1 LYKQKLA
8 LRYKTKSYKKI
19 KFLERLN
26 YRESLRRVLGQGKKI
41 SRHDQEKKKS
51 REFVQKIFSKKYK
64 KILITQAFWRICL
77 KNGHFFFA
85 KEPMGHEL
93 KLIIFFSFKRA
104 K

>member
-1 LYKQKLA
+1 MTQK
-8 LRYKTKSYKKI
+8 
-19 KFLERLN
+19 
-26 YRESLRRVLGQGKKI
+26 
-41 SRHDQEKKKS
+41 KKKS
-51 REFVQKIFSKKYK
+51 REFVQKNFSKKYK
-64 KILITQAFWRICL
+64 KIQINSSMTQAFWRICL